1 MAWKTRTTWAPSC
14 APPTPL
20 ALERSSS
27 RNGAPRA
34 SRTRSQRP
42 LPAPWN
48 TSPWCASPISIA
60 RSKTSKSAA
69 CGSTAWMK
77 AAPPTTIRSST
88 PNAACS
94 SSAARGK
101 ASTSK
106 SANTATCWCGS
117 LLREKSPPSMYL
129 SLPASYC
136 SSGSGGANFRQYQ
149 VPFTL
154 LAGLFRTF
162 PALHTQI
169 QKLQIYIMRLH
180 LIPTLAVILLA
191 ASTFLHAA
199 VTPNVTFG
207 LLSDPAAQSW
217 VLQAQDMYADG
228 ELSAAS
234 FSNSV
239 IFVPDN
245 SSIQDFMTLSPATA
259 LEPESITLSATGAL
273 LILLGSL
280 RRPK

>member
-1 MAWKTRTTWAPSC
+1 
-14 APPTPL
+14 
-20 ALERSSS
+20 
-27 RNGAPRA
+27 
-34 SRTRSQRP
+34 
-42 LPAPWN
+42 
-48 TSPWCASPISIA
+48 
-60 RSKTSKSAA
+60 
-69 CGSTAWMK
+69 
-77 AAPPTTIRSST
+77 
-88 PNAACS
+88 
-94 SSAARGK
+94 
-101 ASTSK
+101 
-106 SANTATCWCGS
+106 
-117 LLREKSPPSMYL
+117 
-129 SLPASYC
+129 
-136 SSGSGGANFRQYQ
+136 
-149 VPFTL
+149 
-154 LAGLFRTF
+154 
-162 PALHTQI
+162 
-169 QKLQIYIMRLH
+169 MRLH